1 MTVAGTEQIHRIP
14 LDQIDVVDRLRV
26 VDPAHVAAI
35 AESIRDIGQSQPIE
49 VRKAPGSEKLLRDR
63 YILVSGAHR
72 IEAVRDLGY
81 LDIEARIVVATDTE
95 ARLREIDE
103 NLARHDLNPLD
114 RAASYALRKEYYE
127 KLYPG
132 AVQGAAGLQAIEKG
146 QTAKIAVW
154 SSVLSF
160 AAATARSTGRA
171 ERTVWRAVQM
181 YDRLAPAVRAR
192 IAGTSIARQE
202 GELFRLSRLTAEEQA
217 QAVDLMLT
225 EGGPRKVA
233 DAAAAIRGQRDN
245 QPDADKSSRAAEREV
260 TRLATWLRRA
270 PKRVRNMFFALI
282 RDEFVAW
289 LAERDQPEEDA

>member
-1 MTVAGTEQIHRIP
+1 MTVAGTERIHTIP

-72 IEAVRDLGY
+72 IEAVRSLGRI
-81 LDIEARIVVATDTE
+81 DIQARIVTATDAE

-127 KLYPG
+127 KLHPEARHGG
-132 AVQGAAGLQAIEKG
+132 ATKQTIENKRD
-146 QTAKIAVW
+146 AKIA
-154 SSVLSF
+154 SFQPILSF
-160 AAATARSTGRA
+160 AAATARATGSA
-171 ERTVWRAVQM
+171 ERTVQRAVDM
-181 YDRLAPAVRAR
+181 YDRLAPAIRAR
-192 IAGTSIARQE
+192 VAGTPIARQE

-217 QAVDLMLT
+217 QAVELMLV

-245 QPDADKSSRAAEREV
+245 QPDADRTARTAERDV
-260 TRLATWLRRA
+260 ARLATWLRRA

-289 LAERDQPEEDA
+289 LAESDQPEVDA